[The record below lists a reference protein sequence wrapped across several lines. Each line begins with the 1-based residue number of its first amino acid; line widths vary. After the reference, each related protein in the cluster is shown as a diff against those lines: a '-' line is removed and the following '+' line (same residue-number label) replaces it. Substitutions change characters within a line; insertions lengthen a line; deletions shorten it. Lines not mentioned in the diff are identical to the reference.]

1 MYGFCFSSVCCCC
14 TAVYFSCIEFDVA
27 LPGST
32 QVPNELMFRDRLNGI
47 HCDCIANLY
56 VHIWIRMYKHYNVML
71 VRCVR
76 ILLTHSFVHRART
89 LFAHFW
95 LKYDSK
101 YSFDCILDDV
111 G

>member
-1 MYGFCFSSVCCCC
+1 
-14 TAVYFSCIEFDVA
+14 
-27 LPGST
+27 
-32 QVPNELMFRDRLNGI
+32 
-47 HCDCIANLY
+47 
-56 VHIWIRMYKHYNVML
+56 MYKHYNVML

-76 ILLTHSFVHRART
+76 ILLTYAKRSNHIQHTKQFFRTTHSFVHRART

-101 YSFDCILDDV
+101 YSFDGILDDV